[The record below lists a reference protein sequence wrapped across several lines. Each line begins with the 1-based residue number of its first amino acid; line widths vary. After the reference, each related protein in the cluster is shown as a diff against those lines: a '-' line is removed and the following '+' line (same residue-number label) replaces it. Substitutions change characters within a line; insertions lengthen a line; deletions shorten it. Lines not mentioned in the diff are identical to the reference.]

1 MEPKL
6 KATSARAERFADLLM
21 LSDEPMLAW
30 RLDGPIEFWNA
41 GAERL
46 YGFPADEA
54 IGCSSHALLQTK
66 FPLEFTHLC
75 SQLKDQHSWT
85 GELRHSCKDGREV
98 VVDSRM
104 QLLSDGTVLE
114 VNRDVT
120 EVKSLAADKRGWCEN
135 CRLLPPNSK
144 PFSTNLAFS
153 PALWT
158 WTAICGRRTTCP

>member
-1 MEPKL
+1 MQRDVKSKL
-6 KATSARAERFADLLM
+6 KRKSAATEATSARAERFADLLM

-46 YGFPADEA
+46 YGFPAQDEA

-66 FPLEFTHLC
+66 FPLEFTQLC
-75 SQLKDQHSWT
+75 SQLKDQRHSWA

-104 QLLSDGTVLE
+104 QLLGDGTVL
-114 VNRDVT
+114 
-120 EVKSLAADKRGWCEN
+120 RGQ
-135 CRLLPPNSK
+135 S
-144 PFSTNLAFS
+144 
-153 PALWT
+153 
-158 WTAICGRRTTCP
+158 